1 MTATNSPAPLM
12 TRLLRRMERDG
23 ASGCWIWQGA
33 QSFDGYGQIRIGDRI
48 VGAHRAMVIAREG
61 SIAPGMEVDHLC
73 RTTLCI
79 NPDHLEVVTGAENLR
94 RKYAAITHCKHG
106 HPYDEANTINRPNGR
121 RGCRECTRKA
131 VRECM
136 RRRRARERAERNAA

>member
-61 SIAPGMEVDHLC
+61 SIAPGMEVDH
-73 RTTLCI
+73 
-79 NPDHLEVVTGAENLR
+79 AENLR

-106 HPYDEANTINRPNGR
+106 HPYDEANTINRPNGSITNLR
-121 RGCRECTRKA
+121 AIE
-131 VRECM
+131 VRTCGQNCPITSSP
-136 RRRRARERAERNAA
+136 ARSWLDAQSRMIIINRNLT